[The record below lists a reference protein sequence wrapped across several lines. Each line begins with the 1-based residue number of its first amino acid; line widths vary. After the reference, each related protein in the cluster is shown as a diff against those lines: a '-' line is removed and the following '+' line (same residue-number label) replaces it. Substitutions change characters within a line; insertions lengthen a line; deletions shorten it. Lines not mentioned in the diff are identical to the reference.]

1 MVVYVSVDKDGRI
14 GATTD
19 AKEFASDDMISFEF
33 PDGFDFTKQTNYR
46 IVENKLIEDPLPV
59 SEEEIAR
66 REAIELNAQI
76 SLAVPLMLQANCEA
90 ITDEEAVKIPLL
102 FKKWTPGEKYT
113 LHEIVRYE
121 VDGELYRTGQPEITA
136 SDVYKPGDVGTES
149 IYSHIEISEEGY
161 EVWKEWD
168 GVSGIYK
175 QDQVVQDP
183 FDDNNLYKSKIPN
196 NVWGPPHEQP
206 TYWDPYAE

>member
-19 AKEFASDDMISFEF
+19 TKEFASDEMISFEF
-33 PDGFDFTKQTNYR
+33 PEDFDFSIQYEYR
-46 IVENKLIEDPLPV
+46 VVDGELVHDPLSP
-59 SEEEIAR
+59 SDEEIAAEQTR
-66 REAIELNAQI
+66 QRNAQI
-76 SLAVPLMLQANCEA
+76 QLAIPMMVQEKSASIPDAQAV
-90 ITDEEAVKIPLL
+90 TIPLL

-121 VDGELYRTGQPEITA
+121 VDGELYRIGQPEITA
-136 SDVYKPGDVGTES
+136 SNVYKPGDVGTES

-168 GVSGIYK
+168 GVSGIYQ
-175 QDQVVQDP
+175 QDQIVHDP
-183 FDDNNLYKSKIPN
+183 FDGGNLYKSKIPN
-196 NVWGPPHEQP
+196 NVWGPPSQQP
-206 TYWDPYAE
+206 DYWKKV

>member
-1 MVVYVSVDKDGRI
+1 MYVSLDETGRI

-19 AKEFASDDMISFEF
+19 IEEYAEGMTEFTF
-33 PDGFDFTKQTNYR
+33 PDDFDFTVQNEYR
-46 IVENKLIEDPLPV
+46 IVDGELVHDPLPP
-59 SEEEIAR
+59 SDEEIAAEETR
-66 REAIELNAQI
+66 QRNAQI
-76 SLAVPLMLQANCEA
+76 QLAMPMMVQLNSASIPDAQAV
-90 ITDEEAVKIPLL
+90 TIPLL
-102 FKKWTPGEKYT
+102 FKKWTPGETHT

-121 VDGELYRTGQPEITA
+121 VDGELYRIGQPEITA
-136 SDVYKPGDVGTES
+136 SNVYKPGDVGTES

-168 GVSGIYK
+168 GISGIYK

-183 FDDNNLYKSKIPN
+183 FDNNNLYQSKIPN

-206 TYWDPYAE
+206 THWDPYTK